1 MNYCQE
7 FYVEKIEI
15 NPYNLFNNLNNESRA
30 PFSAL
35 YRLDDKFCICASP
48 ERFLKKLETKY
59 YHNQLKE
66 QSKGTQTKKLTQ
78 TIKFN

>member
-48 ERFLKKLETKY
+48 ERF
-59 YHNQLKE
+59 
-66 QSKGTQTKKLTQ
+66 
-78 TIKFN
+78 

>member
-15 NPYNLFNNLNNESRA
+15 NPYNLFNSNNESRA

-48 ERFLKKLETKY
+48 ERFKKTGDKILS
-59 YHNQLKE
+59 QPI
-66 QSKGTQTKKLTQ
+66 KGT
-78 TIKFN
+78 IKRLKQRN